1 MKIIIKY
8 ITIIIFLFFINEA
21 NGQQDE
27 INWGPELEGK
37 GLVELIGEQGDYIY
51 ATQVGTGLLNLKIN
65 FLTIDKTTLQIIKK
79 NMVKFS
85 ALTTIPIDFSIVDD
99 KFQLLLVQKGKN
111 FRKIIYDLD
120 MNEISNELIRKF
132 DKTAMSAESTQ
143 GTTLIFPTNI
153 ISSFRSA
160 DNSKVT
166 VMVYKFGKKRGGI
179 EFFTFDLKDNLNQ
192 IYTTELTGSSSG
204 SKEMIEDVELRPDG
218 SINLLIKRYIDGEK
232 ERKSKKPN
240 YNYIIYK
247 LELENQKIEIPLPNQ
262 STFWKNAKLKT
273 TDDGSMI
280 VAAMT
285 QFKPKDRPNGYQILK
300 YSLNNDML
308 FNKSHD
314 LNARNKNGKI
324 EKTLYLRNI
333 ITHNNKDFVLLS
345 EEASG
350 VTYFSAPN
358 IAPDDKFY
366 SNNITLDAFNDEG
379 APKWSEC
386 IYRNVQ
392 EQSRRK
398 LLTSS
403 IVCQFVDKISI
414 FFNTTEKNLKEYN
427 SNNPKSEKLPN
438 KKSAT
443 LMANISLN
451 GDLTFKKLSSENKMH
466 IVSIGS
472 ISSKDKIYFLGA
484 KNNKMKKMYLGSFT
498 K

>member
-1 MKIIIKY
+1 MKNIIKHL
-8 ITIIIFLFFINEA
+8 TIIIFLFFINEV
-21 NGQQDE
+21 NGQQDG

-37 GLVELIGEQGDYIY
+37 GLVRLIGEQGDYLY

-65 FLTIDKTTLQIIKK
+65 FLTIDKTTLQVIKK

-85 ALTTIPIDFSIVDD
+85 ALTTTPIDFSIVDG

-132 DKTAMSAESTQ
+132 DKTAMAAESAQ
-143 GTTLIFPTNI
+143 GTTLIVPMNI
-153 ISSFRSA
+153 ISSFRSV

-166 VMVYKFGKKRGGI
+166 VMVYKFGKRRGGI
-179 EFFTFDLKDNLNQ
+179 EFFTFDINDNLNQ
-192 IYTTELTGSSSG
+192 IFNTELTGSSSG
-204 SKEMIEDVELRPDG
+204 SKEVIEDVELRPDG
-218 SINLLIKRYIDGEK
+218 SINLLIKRYIDGKK
-232 ERKSKKPN
+232 ERKNKKPN
-240 YNYIIYK
+240 YNYTIYK
-247 LELENQKIEIPLPNQ
+247 LYLEKEKVEIPLPGQ
-262 STFWKNAKLKT
+262 TTYWKNAKLKT
-273 TDDGSMI
+273 TDDGSMM

-285 QFKPKDRPNGYQILK
+285 QLKPKDRPNGYQTLK
-300 YSLNNDML
+300 YSLNNDIL

-314 LNARNKNGKI
+314 LKARNKNGKI
-324 EKTLYLRNI
+324 EKTLYLKNLI
-333 ITHNNKDFVLLS
+333 IPNNEDFILLS
-345 EEASG
+345 EDASG

-366 SNNITLDAFNDEG
+366 SNNITLDAFDVEG
-379 APKWSEC
+379 NPKWSEC

-392 EQSRRK
+392 EQSRKK
-398 LLTSS
+398 LLTSA
-403 IVCQFVDKISI
+403 IIYQFVDKISL
-414 FFNTTEKNLKEYN
+414 FYNTTEKNLKEYN

-443 LMANISLN
+443 LSANISLD

-466 IVSIGS
+466 LVTIGS
-472 ISSKDKIYFLGA
+472 ISTKDKIYFLGA
-484 KNNKMKKMYLGSFT
+484 KNNKMKKMHLGTFT